1 MKLTKSKLKQL
12 IKEELKRRLHESNVI
27 KGPWDKP
34 DPTDEWDSGMGLVR
48 DLGWDDDDVEAE
60 PTPDH
65 KVTLKDAIH
74 EFAAA
79 YGTDDAEALKQE
91 LINIIDEALPDIL
104 RQY

>member
-12 IKEELKRRLHESNVI
+12 IKEELAILQEGGGR
-27 KGPWDKP
+27 PY
-34 DPTDEWDSGMGLVR
+34 DPTVPGDWQRQQAMISG
-48 DLGWDDDDVEAE
+48 EYPE
-60 PTPDH
+60 PTPDP
-65 KVTLKDAIH
+65 KVILKDAIH